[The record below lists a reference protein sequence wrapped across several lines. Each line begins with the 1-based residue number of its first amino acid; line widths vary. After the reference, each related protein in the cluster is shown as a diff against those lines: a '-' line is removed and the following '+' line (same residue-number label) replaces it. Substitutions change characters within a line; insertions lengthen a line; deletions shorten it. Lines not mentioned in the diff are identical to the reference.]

1 MSQWFRLA
9 LLVEA
14 EPGAPGLGLG
24 LAVCSFR
31 FPNSQESCMVLG
43 ICEAECEC

>member
-14 EPGAPGLGLG
+14 EPGDPQLGLG
-24 LAVCSFR
+24 VCSFR